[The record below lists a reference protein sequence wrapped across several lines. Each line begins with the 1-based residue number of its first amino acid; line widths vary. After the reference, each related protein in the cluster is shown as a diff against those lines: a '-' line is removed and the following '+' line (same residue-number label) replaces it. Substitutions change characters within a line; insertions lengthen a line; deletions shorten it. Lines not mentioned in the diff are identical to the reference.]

1 MKLIKKFKGDIK
13 VSKFIPEKLFVKYK
27 DNVDINTEKK
37 NRKYTLTHSDETAD
51 LFLTIGE
58 KYDYEK
64 INETRDEVLAEWKV
78 IDGRDILYVYLQVS
92 LDSSLTKTI
101 IRDKVFR
108 QELPLALNAIIYGDK
123 DFLKENPELYEAT
136 IIINFKSDIPKYNK
150 IEEWGIVKDY
160 LNEDNRCNK
169 NAAKLYVRDDKN
181 DALEEAIIRVLSLY
195 IKIQVNIFAGR
206 EASYCLKD
214 AEVLY
219 SKRIDKGEYLPEE
232 FEIGIGLKV
241 GNPTPLYN
249 NFIIIFLIKD
259 NVINIKDS
267 KMINM

>member
-1 MKLIKKFKGDIK
+1 M
-13 VSKFIPEKLFVKYK
+13 SKFIPGKLFVEYK
-27 DNVDINTEKK
+27 DNVDINTQKEE
-37 NRKYTLTHSDETAD
+37 RKYTLTHSDETAD
-51 LFLTIGE
+51 LFLTIGK

-64 INETRDEVLAEWKV
+64 TNETRDEVLVEWKV
-78 IDGRDILYVYLQVS
+78 VDGRNILSIYIQVS
-92 LDSSLTKTI
+92 LDSSITKTI

-108 QELPLALNAIIYGDK
+108 EELPLALNAIVYGEK
-123 DFLKENPELYEAT
+123 DFLNENPELYKAT
-136 IIINFKSDIPKYNK
+136 VIINFKSEISKYNK
-150 IEEWGIVKDY
+150 VEEWGIVADY
-160 LNEDNRCNK
+160 LKEESRCNK
-169 NAAKLYVRDDKN
+169 HSAKLYVKENKN
-181 DALEEAIIRVLSLY
+181 DDIEEALIRVLSLY

-219 SKRIDKGEYLPEE
+219 SKKIDKAEYFPDE
-232 FEIGIGLKV
+232 FEVGIGLKI

>member
-1 MKLIKKFKGDIK
+1 M
-13 VSKFIPEKLFVKYK
+13 SKFIPEKLFVEYK
-27 DNVDINTEKK
+27 DKVDIDTK
-37 NRKYTLTHSDETAD
+37 NKDRKYTLTHSDETAD
-51 LFLTIGE
+51 LFLTIGK

-64 INETRDEVLAEWKV
+64 TNETRDEVLAEWKV
-78 IDGRDILYVYLQVS
+78 VDGRDILSVYLQVS
-92 LDSSLTKTI
+92 LDSSLNKTI

-108 QELPLALNAIIYGDK
+108 EELSLALNAIIYGDK
-123 DFLKENPELYEAT
+123 DFIKENSELYKAT
-136 IIINFKSDIPKYNK
+136 VIINFKSDIPKYNK
-150 IEEWGIVKDY
+150 IEEWGIVIDY
-160 LNEDNRCNK
+160 LNEETRCNK
-169 NAAKLYVRDDKN
+169 HAAKLYVRDYKN
-181 DALEEAIIRVLSLY
+181 DDIEEALISVLSLY

-219 SKRIDKGEYLPEE
+219 SKKIDKGEYLPDE
-232 FEIGIGLKV
+232 FEVGIGVKV

>member
-1 MKLIKKFKGDIK
+1 M
-13 VSKFIPEKLFVKYK
+13 SKFIPEKLFIDFK
-27 DNVDINTEKK
+27 DNVDINTENKD
-37 NRKYTLTHSDETAD
+37 RKYTLTHSDVTVD
-51 LFLTIGE
+51 LFLTIGR

-64 INETRDEVLAEWKV
+64 TNETRDEVLAEWKI
-78 IDGRDILYVYLQVS
+78 IDGRNILSVYLQVS
-92 LDSSLTKTI
+92 LDQSLTKTI

-108 QELPLALNAIIYGDK
+108 EELPLALNAIVYGEK
-123 DFLKENPELYEAT
+123 DFLNENPELYKAT
-136 IIINFKSDIPKYNK
+136 VIINFKSEISKYNK
-150 IEEWGIVKDY
+150 VEEWGIVADY
-160 LNEDNRCNK
+160 LKEESRCNK
-169 NAAKLYVRDDKN
+169 YSAKLYVRENKN
-181 DALEEAIIRVLSLY
+181 DDIEEALIRVLSLY

-206 EASYCLKD
+206 EASYCLDD

-219 SKRIDKGEYLPEE
+219 SKRIVKEEYLPDE
-232 FEIGIGLKV
+232 FEVGIGLKI